1 MVFLSEESKQQK
13 SVYDVLCNIQ
23 THSHSMTQDI
33 ISALGDEMGFFFFF
47 LHNLLAFSNFSLGTW
62 IHFLIIK
69 TGIFF
74 LTECI

>member
-13 SVYDVLCNIQ
+13 SGYDVLCNIQ

-47 LHNLLAFSNFSLGTW
+47 FTVFW
-62 IHFLIIK
+62 HFLI
-69 TGIFF
+69 F
-74 LTECI
+74 LQEHGFTF